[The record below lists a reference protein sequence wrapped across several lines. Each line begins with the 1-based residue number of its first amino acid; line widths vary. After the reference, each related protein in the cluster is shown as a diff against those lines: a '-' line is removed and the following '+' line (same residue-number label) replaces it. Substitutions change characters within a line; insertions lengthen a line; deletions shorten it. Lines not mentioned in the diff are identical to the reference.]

1 MQNYTLKFRSL
12 SKRKASLEPTWM
24 SAQTFSW
31 RLSTETCRWLTQIRS
46 RESTMTTELLLGW
59 IGLLAALIAVGVSIY
74 AILDVIREVKKL
86 IRIERNRAYARILND
101 MAWLFIT
108 PTERAHS
115 KEIAKGLEEF
125 SMFAKIL
132 NPERTPDI
140 STNTVNNEAL
150 AMADRLVTNG
160 YARWNDGWDI
170 EKVKV
175 ELQSWQTAK
184 NEVRL
189 ANILGKEQKAKS
201 LF

>member
-1 MQNYTLKFRSL
+1 
-12 SKRKASLEPTWM
+12 
-24 SAQTFSW
+24 
-31 RLSTETCRWLTQIRS
+31 
-46 RESTMTTELLLGW
+46 
-59 IGLLAALIAVGVSIY
+59 
-74 AILDVIREVKKL
+74 
-86 IRIERNRAYARILND
+86 
-101 MAWLFIT
+101 LFIT

-132 NPERTPDI
+132 NPERTPNI

-175 ELQSWQTAK
+175 ELQSWQAAK

>member
-1 MQNYTLKFRSL
+1 
-12 SKRKASLEPTWM
+12 
-24 SAQTFSW
+24 
-31 RLSTETCRWLTQIRS
+31 
-46 RESTMTTELLLGW
+46 MTTELLLGW

-74 AILDVIREVKKL
+74 AILDVRREVKKL